1 MGLNPNPRQRLDP
14 PPPDNPNPRGGSD
27 NNPIQIDPIRTGDSI
42 ISKIF
47 PKKDKDK

>member
-1 MGLNPNPRQRLDP
+1 M
-14 PPPDNPNPRGGSD
+14 PDSDPNPRGSGD
-27 NNPIQIDPIRTGDSI
+27 NNPIQIDPIRTGDTI